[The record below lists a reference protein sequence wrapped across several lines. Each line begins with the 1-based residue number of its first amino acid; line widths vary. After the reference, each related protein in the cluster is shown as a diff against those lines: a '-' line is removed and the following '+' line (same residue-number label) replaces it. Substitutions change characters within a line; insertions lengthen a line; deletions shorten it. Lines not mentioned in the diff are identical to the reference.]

1 MHGSA
6 IYTYL
11 ILDVRIKILIGQQ
24 DNGFVGYNIRNN
36 DCLKKFLSA
45 VSCMSDK
52 EAGTY

>member
-1 MHGSA
+1 M
-6 IYTYL
+6 
-11 ILDVRIKILIGQQ
+11 VLIGQQ

-45 VSCMSDK
+45 VSFMSDK